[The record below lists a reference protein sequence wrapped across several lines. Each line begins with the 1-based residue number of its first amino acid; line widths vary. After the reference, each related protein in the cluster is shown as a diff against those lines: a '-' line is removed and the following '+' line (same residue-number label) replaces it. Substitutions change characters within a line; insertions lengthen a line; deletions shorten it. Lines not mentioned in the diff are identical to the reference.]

1 MKKTDKKTENT
12 IRVALTNVC
21 NVALEEVSGFKWI
34 THFVNYDNFPGSL
47 IVVCVFGTKSELSS
61 ALIAH
66 HDDFLRTLI
75 TSKLRA
81 ANIQCKSGLLFVRFD
96 SEETWEPQ
104 KYRLH

>member
-1 MKKTDKKTENT
+1 MKKTDKKTENM
-12 IRVALTNVC
+12 IRVTLTNVC
-21 NVALEEVSGFKWI
+21 NVALDEVPGFKWI
-34 THFVNYDNFPGSL
+34 THFVNYDDVPSSL

-81 ANIQCKSGLLFVRFD
+81 ANIQCKNSPQCVRFD
-96 SEETWEPQ
+96 SEETWEPG